1 VPIVPNGI
9 LLPNAGQ
16 TVLQEAGVYYINFI
30 AYVAGVLPNVSINL
44 NGVPV
49 PGGTVGTLA
58 ASNEVE
64 ISALVEVTE
73 SNIPATI
80 TISNNSFATI
90 SFPVLAPGSIVSAL
104 TIIRLS

>member
-1 VPIVPNGI
+1 
-9 LLPNAGQ
+9 
-16 TVLQEAGVYYINFI
+16 
-30 AYVAGVLPNVSINL
+30 VAGVLPNVSINL

-73 SNIPATI
+73 PNLPGTI

-104 TIIRLS
+104 TIVKLS